1 VRLFSITI
9 TIIKCVIMQH
19 IKNLSNLIIPEL
31 ERLPVASKKSG
42 DADDTP
48 PSRAKQGFSKQK
60 TK

>member
-1 VRLFSITI
+1 
-9 TIIKCVIMQH
+9 MQH

-48 PSRAKQGFSKQK
+48 PSHAKQSFSNKRQK
-60 TK
+60 NIHKMQIQDFCV